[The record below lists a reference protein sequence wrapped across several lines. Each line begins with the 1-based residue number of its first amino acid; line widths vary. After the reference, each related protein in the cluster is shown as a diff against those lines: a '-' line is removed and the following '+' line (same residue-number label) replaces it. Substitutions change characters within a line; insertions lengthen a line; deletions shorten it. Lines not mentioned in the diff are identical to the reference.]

1 MDSSTAFTCKHHV
14 YTSLSP
20 LRETCLIKSISNT
33 PTWARQGSFR
43 IRAPTGRSC
52 SLIRQLATASGNAES
67 DEGKRHLL
75 RSIGRPTETHPPAR
89 RWMDNRILVLPRP
102 LLLVRTKSSVPLSH
116 VLHSYTAQGYGNP
129 SFAFRACLVTQ
140 AASWPSGNGRAQS
153 GPQDSRGLRCGTFN

>member
-20 LRETCLIKSISNT
+20 LREICLIKSISNT
-33 PTWARQGSFR
+33 PTWARQSSFK

-52 SLIRQLATASGNAES
+52 SLIRQLATASGDAES
-67 DEGKRHLL
+67 GEGKRHLL
-75 RSIGRPTETHPPAR
+75 RSIGRPTETHPLAR

-102 LLLVRTKSSVPLSH
+102 LLLVRTKSSVPLIH

-129 SFAFRACLVTQ
+129 SSAFRACLVTQ